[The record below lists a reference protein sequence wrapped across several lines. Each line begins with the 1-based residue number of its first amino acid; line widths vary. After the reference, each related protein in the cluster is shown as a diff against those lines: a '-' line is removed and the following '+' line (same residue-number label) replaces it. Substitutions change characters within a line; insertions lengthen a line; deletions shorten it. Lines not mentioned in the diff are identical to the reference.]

1 MGLAL
6 RWTKT
11 PSDWVSRVTLPPFLE
26 PQRAKIEANLT
37 PID

>member
-1 MGLAL
+1 MDLAS

-11 PSDWVSRVTLPPFLE
+11 PKRLGEQVTLPPFLE
-26 PQRAKIEANLT
+26 PQRAEIEANLT